1 MADAV
6 FSVFGALSGCIG
18 CMVCVESLAKQ
29 APSAMNLL
37 TFATFLFISIEGL
50 IFTTRL
56 FTVKNKI
63 SLRGYL
69 PVVLA
74 FFACNVIN
82 NQALN
87 FHVPVPLHIIF
98 RSGSLLTSLLMNR
111 ILLGRKYSISKY
123 ASVFAITIGIC
134 LCTLATAG
142 LEKKADSLLPRQQ
155 ADKHYREWLIGIFM
169 LTAALL
175 ISSLLAICQER
186 MYRIYGKHPREA
198 MFYTHAVSLPF
209 FAFMGNDIAA
219 SAEKFSL
226 GPKPEFFGFLLPI
239 STLWLQL
246 LAVAFLQW
254 FCIMFVYRLN
264 ASIDSLSVTLVV
276 TLRKFL
282 SLLISIFWFG
292 NLFTPA
298 HWLGATLVFGGTLI
312 FADVPSKII
321 LLISE
326 KGKTEEKKIK

>member
-18 CMVCVESLAKQ
+18 CMVCVESLAK
-29 APSAMNLL
+29 
-37 TFATFLFISIEGL
+37 
-50 IFTTRL
+50 
-56 FTVKNKI
+56 
-63 SLRGYL
+63 GYL

-123 ASVFAITIGIC
+123 ASVVAITIGIC

-142 LEKKADSLLPRQQ
+142 LEKKADSLLSRQQ
-155 ADKHYREWLIGIFM
+155 AEKHYREWLIGVFM

-219 SAEKFSL
+219 NAEKFSL
-226 GPKPEFFGFLLPI
+226 GPKPEFFGFILPI

-292 NLFTPA
+292 NLFNAT

-312 FADVPSKII
+312 FADVPNKII
-321 LLISE
+321 SLIYE
-326 KGKTEEKKIK
+326 KEKSEEKKN